1 HQRHA
6 IAHRPARARQLDVG
20 VENVEGLHLVLVAA
34 DLHVV
39 ERHAPRKILLQ
50 PEHLPVQEL
59 RHRDDEVL
67 GLEVI
72 VVGDH
77 APAARHAQA
86 LDDLREVLHAD
97 DADQPL
103 LGKDV
108 LQIFRLRR
116 LRAAQIDDQQAR
128 LLGRQLRQVVDELGD
143 RAGGGHQPLERAAHR
158 RLVRDDQDA
167 VPEHR
172 VRPAPPL
179 LLLARALSPFFG
191 HRKLLTSGLRLGRPM
206 ASLRLLRLLRQF
218 QPLLRARGLGV
229 IRLELADGVAARS
242 DLFFE
247 VDDLFL
253 QAIDAVLE
261 ILLLARRVRDDVGD
275 ADLERL
281 ERGLDDRDHQL
292 DVRVGDRQRAHELD
306 RLLDA
311 VLRAHL
317 VVGGGDGRGVGGLLR
332 GGTRRARLWIR
343 ERHRLDGRV
352 VEVRVVRVSRGLVVA
367 LLAVEEPHCVPPDR
381 VILQRRNFSRKL
393 QSARLRF
400 VLLLPSLL
408 SLFGTGCNDTA
419 AVVRV
424 SSDRAPGELDAVC
437 LEFDADAVARFGR
450 RYDLQAHAL
459 PQTLTALA
467 GGRSSMQALVYGL
480 RHGVEIAR
488 ARKQV
493 PFRGGSILQVELA
506 LDACV
511 PSPRT
516 PMWMPASFQSADA
529 GDRAA
534 LVPSPP
540 LESMVMDAAI
550 AATTARLSR
559 YAASSSGIAAVG
571 GGVPSAPAGPV
582 HQLLAADLDA
592 DCRQDLIVLADNTAP
607 LVATRAATGE
617 WVAQPGALPPVLAG
631 GATGAAAGDV
641 DGDGNPDLV
650 LVGGAEAHL
659 LINDG
664 AGRFRE
670 AAAAFDVAPTD
681 ATAVALGDL
690 DGDGHLDAV
699 IAQGS

>member
-1 HQRHA
+1 
-6 IAHRPARARQLDVG
+6 
-20 VENVEGLHLVLVAA
+20 
-34 DLHVV
+34 
-39 ERHAPRKILLQ
+39 
-50 PEHLPVQEL
+50 
-59 RHRDDEVL
+59 
-67 GLEVI
+67 
-72 VVGDH
+72 
-77 APAARHAQA
+77 
-86 LDDLREVLHAD
+86 
-97 DADQPL
+97 
-103 LGKDV
+103 
-108 LQIFRLRR
+108 
-116 LRAAQIDDQQAR
+116 
-128 LLGRQLRQVVDELGD
+128 
-143 RAGGGHQPLERAAHR
+143 
-158 RLVRDDQDA
+158 
-167 VPEHR
+167 
-172 VRPAPPL
+172 
-179 LLLARALSPFFG
+179 
-191 HRKLLTSGLRLGRPM
+191 
-206 ASLRLLRLLRQF
+206 
-218 QPLLRARGLGV
+218 
-229 IRLELADGVAARS
+229 
-242 DLFFE
+242 
-247 VDDLFL
+247 
-253 QAIDAVLE
+253 
-261 ILLLARRVRDDVGD
+261 
-275 ADLERL
+275 
-281 ERGLDDRDHQL
+281 
-292 DVRVGDRQRAHELD
+292 
-306 RLLDA
+306 
-311 VLRAHL
+311 
-317 VVGGGDGRGVGGLLR
+317 
-332 GGTRRARLWIR
+332 
-343 ERHRLDGRV
+343 
-352 VEVRVVRVSRGLVVA
+352 
-367 LLAVEEPHCVPPDR
+367 
-381 VILQRRNFSRKL
+381 
-393 QSARLRF
+393 

-699 IAQGS
+699 IAQGSAAPGLTRVYLNDAKGTGHFTMVAAALPPRAERDSAIALGDVDGNGTLDLVVAHLGAPVRLFLNRGDALLEDRSFGGLPDQVSGDVPTLLLTDLNGDCLPDLVIPRAGAAPLFWANAGGGHFAAGDPFPVAAALGAAADDVNGDGLPDLLFFAAGGLTLLVQQ